1 MCPGTARRHR
11 VALRAPKA
19 IEMAE
24 HLQDGEAASPHHASR
39 KKARASFW
47 NLARSSLI
55 STARCRAIR
64 TVVFITLSGVHRD
77 EGERAAPVS
86 WAADHPSSTS
96 TRASPLW
103 PETAAALH
111 PLITK
116 VADGPIFRNARGEP
130 KLTALQV
137 ISFALREHLPSLPMT
152 PQTFIQRVLSIRGRK
167 QIDRDQELIVLYE
180 NPRDPLVN
188 EALHNACS
196 RLNQSELRREHRR
209 LRFAVEPAPA
219 TYGQFD

>member
-1 MCPGTARRHR
+1 MYSNP
-11 VALRAPKA
+11 P
-19 IEMAE
+19 
-24 HLQDGEAASPHHASR
+24 
-39 KKARASFW
+39 ASFEEVGQK
-47 NLARSSLI
+47 
-55 STARCRAIR
+55 IR
-64 TVVFITLSGVHRD
+64 T
-77 EGERAAPVS
+77 
-86 WAADHPSSTS
+86 
-96 TRASPLW
+96 
-103 PETAAALH
+103 PEQVTA
-111 PLITK
+111 T
-116 VADGPIFRNARGEP
+116 
-130 KLTALQV
+130 KLTVLQV

-196 RLNQSELRREHRR
+196 RLNQRELRREHRR